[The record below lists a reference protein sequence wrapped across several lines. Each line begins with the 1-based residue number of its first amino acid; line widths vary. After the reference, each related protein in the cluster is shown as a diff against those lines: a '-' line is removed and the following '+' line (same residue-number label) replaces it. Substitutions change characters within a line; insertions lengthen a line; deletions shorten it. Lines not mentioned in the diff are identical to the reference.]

1 MAYKTSELIK
11 KAEKILKDKTKI
23 VHFFEDLCDELGIS
37 TVCGYEHKINETN
50 IIKDLLAT
58 NKRTIKKGLRKK
70 WYDSE
75 NPTCQISLYKLTGTD
90 EERKKLSQTY
100 IDHTTNDKDITIN
113 NNDDLNRELNAIK
126 SLIGEIERI
135 KQEK

>member
-11 KAEKILKDKTKI
+11 KAEKILKDKIKI

-58 NKRTIKKGLRKK
+58 NKRTIKKGLRK
-70 WYDSE
+70 
-75 NPTCQISLYKLTGTD
+75 NGMI
-90 EERKKLSQTY
+90 RKIQLAKYHYINSQ
-100 IDHTTNDKDITIN
+100 
-113 NNDDLNRELNAIK
+113 ELMK
-126 SLIGEIERI
+126 KGRS
-135 KQEK
+135 